1 MQAEVPFPAEAH
13 ERVGGVLELVVSRL
27 GHGVPEQE
35 CRDGRRGPIDGV
47 SGVARDVEEKL
58 GIDLR
63 HVDTEVLGEGGARH
77 CGPLAERVVIHPP
90 IIPFRS

>member
-35 CRDGRRGPIDGV
+35 CRDGRRGPVDGV

-58 GIDLR
+58 GIDLG
-63 HVDTEVLGEGGARH
+63 HVDPEVLGEGGARH
-77 CGPLAERVVIHPP
+77 GGPLAERVVIHVP
-90 IIPFRS
+90 ILPQRS